1 MPPSE
6 ADILQVHDAG
16 YYQRLRL
23 GQLTRQEERATGFPW
38 SAALFEREITILGG
52 TIEARPARLAHGRRL
67 QHCRRHAP
75 CLSRPRRRVLPAQ
88 RPGRRGRLAAGPRP
102 RPPVLIVDLDVHQGN
117 GTAAI
122 FQHEPRVFTFSMH
135 GARNY
140 PARKEPSDLDL
151 PLPDGTDD
159 AAYLKLLADT
169 LPRLLDEVQ
178 PDFVFYLA
186 GVDVLATD
194 KLGHLAL
201 TRAGCRQ
208 RDELVLGLCHRHRL
222 PVVVCMGG
230 GYSERI
236 SDIVEAHANTFRVA
250 AQVFGTEA
258 SEALN
263 LPVHPAAPLLS
274 LLSHCSLPENNHLP
288 AEGPAPAQLVARD
301 AGALQ
306 QRLPIGAAEGAGHRQ
321 RRIVLHQVGAAQQPR
336 QPLNAVVGQP
346 VPVQV
351 VDHHGQPRL
360 LLPLPQQ
367 VHQLLVGEVVA
378 EQAAREHVVGLR
390 PEIRARKYRAAGS

>member
-1 MPPSE
+1 MLPIAFAPCYAHALPAGHRFPMLKYELLPEQLLHEGTATPADFFVAQPPPD
-6 ADILQVHDAG
+6 ADILRVHDAD

-52 TIEARPARLAHGRRL
+52 TIEAARLALTHGVAFNIAGGT
-67 QHCRRHAP
+67 HHAFRARGEGF
-75 CLSRPRRRVLPAQ
+75 CLLNDQAAAAAWLLATVPAI
-88 RPGRRGRLAAGPRP
+88 RKI
-102 RPPVLIVDLDVHQGN
+102 LIIDLDVHQGN

-122 FQHEPRVFTFSMH
+122 FRDEPRVFTFSMH

-140 PARKEPSDLDL
+140 PARKEQSDLDL

-159 AAYLKLLADT
+159 THYLKLLAET
-169 LPRLLDEVQ
+169 LPRLLDDVQ

-208 RDELVLGLCHRHRL
+208 RDEQVLTLCHRHHL

-236 SDIVEAHANTFRVA
+236 ADIVEAHANTFRA
-250 AQVFGTEA
+250 
-258 SEALN
+258 
-263 LPVHPAAPLLS
+263 
-274 LLSHCSLPENNHLP
+274 
-288 AEGPAPAQLVARD
+288 
-301 AGALQ
+301 
-306 QRLPIGAAEGAGHRQ
+306 
-321 RRIVLHQVGAAQQPR
+321 
-336 QPLNAVVGQP
+336 
-346 VPVQV
+346 
-351 VDHHGQPRL
+351 
-360 LLPLPQQ
+360 
-367 VHQLLVGEVVA
+367 
-378 EQAAREHVVGLR
+378 
-390 PEIRARKYRAAGS
+390 AAGLY